1 MEHKQ
6 HEKNDEETQET
17 TEAPRD
23 HYLDGDPEK
32 DAETLARVG
41 PEDTVFVRGR
51 ISTDIEAIDDLTCA
65 RLYVHSRVTVD
76 GLYNAQVD
84 QLTVSGVVQDVY
96 GLSGNSTVSPDTDL
110 TASGRHR
117 AFVKITE
124 YGLVRSLVNSAVS
137 SLAGTGG
144 AGATARVVEVNDC
157 DIERITGVI
166 KISQVARSRIQ
177 TVTDQTYIDY
187 AGNMTRIDTV
197 SETARVKDM
206 GYSHIDRLEHRALV
220 EKTMRSSIEHVTD
233 LAHVNHLGHDCSIG
247 ILSGRSSVMTT
258 DRMSTIDMVRGYATV
273 MSSEG
278 TVLVVRQNGTVSLPA
293 RSDVSEMPWRG
304 VYDDGRCSTPGRTS
318 NAIIPA
324 LMTPA
329 PQTVYRTV
337 PPDLG
342 SEELEEGRW
351 AIGEKVHGMIRENER
366 LDTGEPVR
374 DRFTVYTT
382 PAEAREAY
390 RRSLRARDED
400 EDENTKGVT
409 LELTVAGSETHS
421 WDGSVATVT
430 WANVVGEA
438 PEHPRPSGGWVTLDK
453 NAAGRRWQEAKALVT
468 EAQGKLTDILILALS
483 AGATEQ
489 ELCNRLGINHEELS
503 SLLSGSNKKTDQ
515 ANNRSNN

>member
-6 HEKNDEETQET
+6 HEKNDEEAQET
-17 TEAPRD
+17 PEAPRD

-32 DAETLARVG
+32 DAETLAEVK

-96 GLSGNSTVSPDTDL
+96 RLSGNSTVSPDTDL

-117 AFVKITE
+117 TFVKITE
-124 YGLVRSLVNSAVS
+124 YGLIRSLVNSTVS

-144 AGATARVVEVNDC
+144 AGATARVVEINDC
-157 DIERITGVI
+157 DIERVIGVI

-258 DRMSTIDMVRGYATV
+258 DRMSTIEMVRGYATV

-318 NAIIPA
+318 NTIIPT

-337 PPDLG
+337 PLDLG

-351 AIGEKVHGMIRENER
+351 AIGEKVHGRIRDNEH

-390 RRSLRARDED
+390 RRSLRARGED
-400 EDENTKGVT
+400 ESTEGVT
-409 LELTVAGSETHS
+409 LELTVAGSETHN

-438 PEHPRPSGGWVTLDK
+438 PDRPRPSGGWVTLDRDT
-453 NAAGRRWQEAKALVT
+453 AGRCWQKAKELVT
-468 EAQGKLTDILILALS
+468 EAHEKLTDILSLALS
-483 AGATEQ
+483 AGTTEH
-489 ELCNRLGINHEELS
+489 ELCDRLGISHEELS
-503 SLLSGSNKKTDQ
+503 SLLSGSNTKTDQ
-515 ANNRSNN
+515 ADNHSNR

>member
-6 HEKNDEETQET
+6 HEKNDEEDQET
-17 TEAPRD
+17 PRD

-51 ISTDIEAIDDLTCA
+51 ISTNIEAIDDLTCA
-65 RLYVHSRVTVD
+65 KLYVHSRVTVD

-117 AFVKITE
+117 AFIKITE
-124 YGLVRSLVNSAVS
+124 YGLIRSLVNSTVS

-144 AGATARVVEVNDC
+144 AGATARIVEVNDC
-157 DIERITGVI
+157 DIERIIGVI
-166 KISQVARSRIQ
+166 KVSQVARSRIQ

-187 AGNMTRIDTV
+187 AGSMTRIDTV

-220 EKTMRSSIEHVTD
+220 ERTMRSSIEHVTD
-233 LAHVNHLGHDCSIG
+233 LAHVNHLGHNCSIG

-258 DRMSTIDMVRGYATV
+258 DRMSTIEMVRGYATV

-278 TVLVVRQNGTVSLPA
+278 IVLVVRQNGTVSLPA

-304 VYDDGRCSTPGRTS
+304 IYDDGRCSTPGHTS
-318 NAIIPA
+318 NAVIPT

-337 PPDLG
+337 PLDLS

-351 AIGEKVHGMIRENER
+351 AIGEKVHGRIRDNER

-374 DRFTVYTT
+374 ERFMVYTT

-390 RRSLRARDED
+390 RRSLRARGED
-400 EDENTKGVT
+400 EHVKGVT
-409 LELTVAGSETHS
+409 LELTVAGSETRN

-438 PEHPRPSGGWVTLDK
+438 SERPRPAGGWVTLDRDTT
-453 NAAGRRWQEAKALVT
+453 RRHWQEAKKLVT
-468 EAQGKLTDILILALS
+468 EACGELTNIIILALS

-489 ELCNRLGINHEELS
+489 ELCDRLGISHEELS
-503 SLLSGSNKKTDQ
+503 SLLDGSSMKTDQ
-515 ANNRSNN
+515 TNNHSNS

>member
-17 TEAPRD
+17 PEAPRD

-110 TASGRHR
+110 TANGRHR

-166 KISQVARSRIQ
+166 KISQVAGSRIQ
-177 TVTDQTYIDY
+177 AVTDQTYIDY
-187 AGNMTRIDTV
+187 AGNLTRIGTV
-197 SETARVKDM
+197 SETARVRDM
-206 GYSHIDRLEHRALV
+206 FHSRIDRLEHRALV

-233 LAHVNHLGHDCSIG
+233 LAHVNHLGYDCSIG

-258 DRMSTIDMVRGYATV
+258 DRMSTIEMVRGYATV

-304 VYDDGRCSTPGRTS
+304 IYDDGRCSTPRRTS
-318 NAIIPA
+318 NAVNPT

-337 PPDLG
+337 PLDLD

-351 AIGEKVHGMIRENER
+351 AIGEKVHGRIRDNEC

-390 RRSLRARDED
+390 RRSLRARGED
-400 EDENTKGVT
+400 EHAESVT
-409 LELTVAGSETHS
+409 LELIVAGSETHS
-421 WDGSVATVT
+421 WDGSIATVT

-438 PEHPRPSGGWVTLDK
+438 PDRPRPSGGWVTLDK
-453 NAAGRRWQEAKALVT
+453 STAERRWQEAKELVT
-468 EAQGKLTDILILALS
+468 EACGELTNILILALS
-483 AGATEQ
+483 AGTTEQ
-489 ELCNRLGINHEELS
+489 ELCDRLGINHEELS
-503 SLLSGSNKKTDQ
+503 SLLSGSNMKTNQ
-515 ANNRSNN
+515 ADNRSNN

>member
-6 HEKNDEETQET
+6 HEKNDEEAQET
-17 TEAPRD
+17 PEAPRD
-23 HYLDGDPEK
+23 HYLDGDPDE
-32 DAETLARVG
+32 DAKTLAEVG

-51 ISTDIEAIDDLTCA
+51 ISNEIEAIHDLTCA
-65 RLYVHSRVTVD
+65 RLYIHSRVTVE
-76 GLYNAQVD
+76 GLYNTQVD
-84 QLTVSGVVQDVY
+84 HLSVSGVVQDVY

-110 TASGRHR
+110 TANGRHR

-124 YGLVRSLVNSAVS
+124 YGLIRSLVNSTVS

-144 AGATARVVEVNDC
+144 AGATARVVEINDC
-157 DIERITGVI
+157 DIERINGVI
-166 KISQVARSRIQ
+166 KVSQVASSQIQ
-177 TVTDQTYIDY
+177 AVTDQTYIDY
-187 AGNMTRIDTV
+187 VGIMTRIGTV
-197 SETARVKDM
+197 SETARVRDM
-206 GYSHIDRLEHRALV
+206 FHSRIDRLEHRALV

-233 LAHVNHLGHDCSIG
+233 LAHVNHLGYDCSIG

-258 DRMSTIDMVRGYATV
+258 DRMSTIEMVRGYATV

-278 TVLVVRQNGTVSLPA
+278 TVLVVRQNGTISLPA
-293 RSDVSEMPWRG
+293 RSDVNEMPWRG
-304 VYDDGRCSTPGRTS
+304 IYDDGRCSTPRRTS
-318 NAIIPA
+318 NAVNPT

-337 PPDLG
+337 PLDLG

-351 AIGEKVHGMIRENER
+351 AIGEKVHGRIRDNEC

-390 RRSLRARDED
+390 RRSLRARGED
-400 EDENTKGVT
+400 EHDEGMT

-421 WDGSVATVT
+421 WNGSVATVT
-430 WANVVGEA
+430 WAKVVGKA

-453 NAAGRRWQEAKALVT
+453 DAARRRWQEAKELVT
-468 EAQGKLTDILILALS
+468 EACGELTNIIILALS

-489 ELCNRLGINHEELS
+489 ELCDRLGISHEELS
-503 SLLSGSNKKTDQ
+503 SLLSGSNMKTNQ
-515 ANNRSNN
+515 ADNHSNS

>member
-6 HEKNDEETQET
+6 HEKNDEEAQET
-17 TEAPRD
+17 PEAPRD

-41 PEDTVFVRGR
+41 PEDTVFIRGR
-51 ISTDIEAIDDLTCA
+51 ISTDIEAIDNLTCA

-110 TASGRHR
+110 TTSGRRR

-124 YGLVRSLVNSAVS
+124 YGLVRSLVNSTVS

-144 AGATARVVEVNDC
+144 AGATARVVEINYC

-197 SETARVKDM
+197 SETARVKNM

-220 EKTMRSSIEHVTD
+220 EKTMQSSIEHVTD

-258 DRMSTIDMVRGYATV
+258 DRMSTIEMVRGYATV

-304 VYDDGRCSTPGRTS
+304 VYDNGRCSTPGRTS
-318 NAIIPA
+318 NAVIPV

-337 PPDLG
+337 PPDLC

-351 AIGEKVHGMIRENER
+351 AIGEKVHGRIRESER
-366 LDTGEPVR
+366 RETGEPVR

-390 RRSLRARDED
+390 RRSLRARGED
-400 EDENTKGVT
+400 EHAESVT
-409 LELTVAGSETHS
+409 LELIVAGSETHS

-438 PEHPRPSGGWVTLDK
+438 PDRPRPSGGWVTLNKD
-453 NAAGRRWQEAKALVT
+453 AVGQRWQDAKKLVT
-468 EAQGKLTDILILALS
+468 EAYGELTNIIILALS

-489 ELCNRLGINHEELS
+489 ELCDRLGISHEELS
-503 SLLSGSNKKTDQ
+503 SLLSGSNMKTNQTD
-515 ANNRSNN
+515 NHSNS

>member
-6 HEKNDEETQET
+6 HEKNDEKAQET
-17 TEAPRD
+17 PEAPRD

-96 GLSGNSTVSPDTDL
+96 RLSGNSTVSPDTDL

-124 YGLVRSLVNSAVS
+124 YGMIRSLVNSAVS

-157 DIERITGVI
+157 DIERINGVI

-177 TVTDQTYIDY
+177 AVTDQTYIDY
-187 AGNMTRIDTV
+187 AGNLTWIGTV

-206 GYSHIDRLEHRALV
+206 DYSHIDRLEHRALV
-220 EKTMRSSIEHVTD
+220 EKTMRSSIEHATD
-233 LAHVNHLGHDCSIG
+233 LAHVNHLGYDCSIG

-258 DRMSTIDMVRGYATV
+258 DHMSTIEMVRGYATV

-304 VYDDGRCSTPGRTS
+304 IYDNGRCSTPGRTS
-318 NAIIPA
+318 NAVIPT

-337 PPDLG
+337 PPDLC

-351 AIGEKVHGMIRENER
+351 AIGEKVHGRIRDNER

-390 RRSLRARDED
+390 RRSLRARDEN
-400 EDENTKGVT
+400 ENAEGVT

-438 PEHPRPSGGWVTLDK
+438 PDRPRPSGGWVTLNKD
-453 NAAGRRWQEAKALVT
+453 AVGQRWQEAKKLVT
-468 EAQGKLTDILILALS
+468 EAYGELTNIIILALS

-489 ELCNRLGINHEELS
+489 ELCDRLGISHEELS
-503 SLLSGSNKKTDQ
+503 SLLSGSNMKTNQTD
-515 ANNRSNN
+515 NHSNS

>member
-6 HEKNDEETQET
+6 HEKNDEEAQET
-17 TEAPRD
+17 PEAPRD

-96 GLSGNSTVSPDTDL
+96 RLSGNSTVSPDTDL

-124 YGLVRSLVNSAVS
+124 YGMIRSLVNSAVS

-157 DIERITGVI
+157 DIERINGVI

-177 TVTDQTYIDY
+177 AVTDQTYIDY
-187 AGNMTRIDTV
+187 AGNLTWIGTV

-206 GYSHIDRLEHRALV
+206 DYSHIDRLEHRALV

-233 LAHVNHLGHDCSIG
+233 LAHVNHLGYDCSIG

-258 DRMSTIDMVRGYATV
+258 DRMSTIEMVRGYATV

-304 VYDDGRCSTPGRTS
+304 IYDNGRCSTPGRTS
-318 NAIIPA
+318 NAVIPT

-337 PPDLG
+337 PPDLC

-351 AIGEKVHGMIRENER
+351 AIGEKVHGRIRDNER

-390 RRSLRARDED
+390 RRSLRARDEN
-400 EDENTKGVT
+400 ENAEGVT

-438 PEHPRPSGGWVTLDK
+438 PDRPRPSGGWVTLNKD
-453 NAAGRRWQEAKALVT
+453 AVGQRWQEAKKLVT
-468 EAQGKLTDILILALS
+468 EAYGELTNIIILALS

-489 ELCNRLGINHEELS
+489 ELCDRLDISHEELS
-503 SLLSGSNKKTDQ
+503 SLLSGSNMKTNQTD
-515 ANNRSNN
+515 NHSNS

>member
-1 MEHKQ
+1 MENKQ
-6 HEKNDEETQET
+6 HEKNDEGSQKT
-17 TEAPRD
+17 PRD

-32 DAETLARVG
+32 DAETLTGVE

-51 ISTDIEAIDDLTCA
+51 TSTDIEAIHDLTCA
-65 RLYVHSRVTVD
+65 RLYIHSRVTVD
-76 GLYNAQVD
+76 GLYNTQVD

-96 GLSGNSTVSPDTDL
+96 GLSGNSTVSPDKDL
-110 TASGRHR
+110 PANGRHR

-124 YGLVRSLVNSAVS
+124 YGLVRSLVNSTVS

-166 KISQVARSRIQ
+166 KISQVLRSRIHH
-177 TVTDQTYIDY
+177 VTDYTYIDV
-187 AGNMTRIDTV
+187 GCQTQISTV
-197 SETARVKDM
+197 SEMARIRNVLN
-206 GYSHIDRLEHRALV
+206 SSIDRLEHRTLV
-220 EKTMRSSIEHVTD
+220 ERTNQSEIEHVTD

-258 DRMSTIDMVRGYATV
+258 DHMSTIEMVRGYATV

-304 VYDDGRCSTPGRTS
+304 IYDDGRCNTPGRTS
-318 NAIIPA
+318 NAIDPT

-337 PPDLG
+337 PLDLG

-351 AIGEKVHGMIRENER
+351 AIGEKVHGLIRDNER
-366 LDTGEPVR
+366 LGTGEPVQE
-374 DRFTVYTT
+374 RFTVYTT

-390 RRSLRARDED
+390 RRSLRAMGKDESAQS
-400 EDENTKGVT
+400 VT
-409 LELTVAGSETHS
+409 LELTVAGSETRS
-421 WDGSVATVT
+421 WDGSAATVS
-430 WANVVGEA
+430 WANVIGRA
-438 PEHPRPSGGWVTLDK
+438 PARPRPSGG
-453 NAAGRRWQEAKALVT
+453 
-468 EAQGKLTDILILALS
+468 
-483 AGATEQ
+483 
-489 ELCNRLGINHEELS
+489 
-503 SLLSGSNKKTDQ
+503 
-515 ANNRSNN
+515 

>member
-6 HEKNDEETQET
+6 HEKNDEEAQET
-17 TEAPRD
+17 PEAPRD

-124 YGLVRSLVNSAVS
+124 YGMIRSLVNSAVS

-157 DIERITGVI
+157 DIERINGVI

-177 TVTDQTYIDY
+177 AVTDQTYIDY
-187 AGNMTRIDTV
+187 AGSMTRIGTV
-197 SETARVKDM
+197 SETARIRSMV
-206 GYSHIDRLEHRALV
+206 YSRIDRLEHRALV

-258 DRMSTIDMVRGYATV
+258 DRMSTIEMVRGYATV

-337 PPDLG
+337 PLDLG

-351 AIGEKVHGMIRENER
+351 AIGEKVHGLIRENER

-390 RRSLRARDED
+390 RRSLRARSED
-400 EDENTKGVT
+400 EHAEGVT
-409 LELTVAGSETHS
+409 LELTVAGSETRS

-430 WANVVGEA
+430 WANVVGRA
-438 PEHPRPSGGWVTLDK
+438 PARPRPSGGWVTLDK
-453 NAAGRRWQEAKALVT
+453 STAGRRRQKAKELVT
-468 EAQGKLTDILILALS
+468 EACGELTDIIILALS

-489 ELCNRLGINHEELS
+489 ELCDRLGISHEELS
-503 SLLSGSNKKTDQ
+503 SLLSGSNTKTDQ
-515 ANNRSNN
+515 ADNHSNS